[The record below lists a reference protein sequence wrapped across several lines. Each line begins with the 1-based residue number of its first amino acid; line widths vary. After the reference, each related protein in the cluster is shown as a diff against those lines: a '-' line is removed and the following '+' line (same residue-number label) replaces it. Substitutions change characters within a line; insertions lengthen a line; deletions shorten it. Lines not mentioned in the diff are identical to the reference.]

1 MMTHRT
7 KQTNAEFSVYEEDGD
22 FGEGEVGGGSLL
34 SAHFHENGVLQ
45 DTTNENGVLQDTTN
59 SLTPNLSKS
68 AQSSIAE
75 ASAIAKKLVNVGQK
89 KATEVKN
96 ALMEFGNGLMKKINH
111 TTMKFANFP
120 EYDVPF
126 NAEFDNGKIISFSTY
141 CKQFLP

>member
-34 SAHFHENGVLQ
+34 SAHFH
-45 DTTNENGVLQDTTN
+45 ENGVLQDTTN

-96 ALMEFGNGLMKKINH
+96 ALMVFGNGLMKKINH

-126 NAEFDNGKIISFSTY
+126 NAEFGNGKIISFSTY